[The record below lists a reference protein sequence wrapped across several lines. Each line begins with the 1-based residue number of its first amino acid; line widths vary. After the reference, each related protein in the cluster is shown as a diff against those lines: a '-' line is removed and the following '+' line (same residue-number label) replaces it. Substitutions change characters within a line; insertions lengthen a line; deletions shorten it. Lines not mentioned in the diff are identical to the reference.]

1 MSNIMAVLING
12 IAQIEFDRDKQ
23 LDDYQL
29 TYLDE
34 MDRKMEKGIDIDG
47 EAVSSPELHQKIQ
60 FVTANMISAI
70 KADNE
75 AMTSALCSY
84 LATRM
89 PDLKQVKIT
98 EENEGMSVD
107 MVFDQ
112 EYKGQVSVGFT
123 TH

>member
-1 MSNIMAVLING
+1 MSNMMAVLING
-12 IAQIEFDRDKQ
+12 IAQIEFDRDKP
-23 LDDYQL
+23 LNDYQL

-34 MDRKMEKGIDIDG
+34 MDKKMDGGIDIDG
-47 EAVSSPELHQKIQ
+47 ELVSSPELHQKIQ

-84 LATRM
+84 LATRL
-89 PDLKQVKIT
+89 PDLKQIKIT
-98 EENEGMSVD
+98 EEGEGMSVD

-112 EYKGQVSVGFT
+112 EYKGQVAVGFT
-123 TH
+123 KH

>member
-1 MSNIMAVLING
+1 MSNMMAVLING
-12 IAQIEFDRDKQ
+12 IAQIEFDRDKS

-34 MDRKMEKGIDIDG
+34 MDRKMDGGIDIDG
-47 EAVSSPELHQKIQ
+47 ETVSSPELHQKIQ

-84 LATRM
+84 LATRL
-89 PDLKQVKIT
+89 PDLKQIKIT
-98 EENEGMSVD
+98 EVDEGMSVD

-112 EYKGQVSVGFT
+112 EYKGQVAVGFT